1 MSSSFR
7 CYIDESGDEGFHFS
21 QGSSTWFVLVG
32 LIVPTH
38 HDIELAN
45 IIDAHRKRYNLHAKK
60 TLHWRDI
67 PHNQRI
73 TLVQDIA
80 KSPARI
86 VAVCVLKTALLEQEK
101 FAEKFRLYFYAVRY
115 LLERVS
121 WFTRDHSR
129 RTSEGDKTA
138 QLIFSNRGGMPYD
151 ELREYLRLLKQRLQ
165 SGHEVRIDFNFL
177 REPETYSPGKYRGL
191 QLADACASGLLN
203 GLQAHQKLGTI
214 QPAYANILCPIFYR
228 HGGRTLGY
236 GFKLVPREAIDAV
249 RKDPLLEW
257 VRDFK

>member
-1 MSSSFR
+1 MPSSFR

-38 HDIELAN
+38 HDLEVAN
-45 IIDAHRKRYNLHAKK
+45 IVDTHRRKYNLHPKK
-60 TLHWRDI
+60 ALHWRDT
-67 PHNQRI
+67 PHSQRI

-86 VAVCVLKTALLEQEK
+86 VAVCVLKTGLLEPEK

-121 WFTRDHSR
+121 WFARDYSR
-129 RTSEGDKTA
+129 RIPEGDKTT
-138 QLIFSNRGGMPYD
+138 QLIFSNRSGMPYD
-151 ELREYLRLLKQRLQ
+151 ELRDYLSLLKQRLQ
-165 SGHEVRIDFNFL
+165 SGHDVRIDFDFL
-177 REPETYSPGKYRGL
+177 RKPEAYSPGKYRGL

-203 GLQAHQKLGTI
+203 GLQAHRRLGTV
-214 QPAYANILCPIFYR
+214 QPAYANILRPIFYR
-228 HGGRTLGY
+228 HAGRTLGY
-236 GFKLVPREAIDAV
+236 GFKLVPREAVEAT

-257 VRDFK
+257 VRDFN